1 MAISQSQ
8 IDGKQTCIHI
18 SPLTR
23 DDNVI
28 VFSDEPVVLRFAL
41 NDLQPHLRIECTPTT
56 IEFVTSEDAAP
67 PPSHSNEDAAPRSS
81 DSNEDEGRPS
91 NITITRD
98 CRCPDCGTIFD
109 EKSVY
114 DHHVL
119 VTHTRSLDIK
129 YNHEGTKLKD
139 AYVPI

>member
-8 IDGKQTCIHI
+8 IDGKQTSMQI
-18 SPLTR
+18 SPLKR
-23 DDNVI
+23 GNNVI
-28 VFSDEPVVLRFAL
+28 VFADEPVVLRFAL
-41 NDLQPHLRIECTPTT
+41 KDLQPHLRIECTPTT
-56 IEFVTSEDAAP
+56 IEFVTSEDAVP
-67 PPSHSNEDAAPRSS
+67 PPS